1 MLRYCTFI
9 HFQEKDTFQV
19 EENQDQN
26 HALKEASRTKLL
38 ALRDFALECV
48 TKLKSKQGR
57 AIRREKRAT
66 KLVATVM
73 SRFFSNNIYTKPKF

>member
-1 MLRYCTFI
+1 
-9 HFQEKDTFQV
+9 V
-19 EENQDQN
+19 ETQDAN
-26 HALKEASRTKLL
+26 HALKEASRKKLL

-73 SRFFSNNIYTKPKF
+73 SESPFYGHIPTRNFKTKNP